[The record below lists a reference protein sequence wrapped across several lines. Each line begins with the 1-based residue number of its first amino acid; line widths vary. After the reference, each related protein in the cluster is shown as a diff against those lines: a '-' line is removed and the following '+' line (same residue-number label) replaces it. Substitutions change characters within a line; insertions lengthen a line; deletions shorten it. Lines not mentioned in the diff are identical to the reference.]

1 MKNADI
7 KQIALFCELI
17 ECQSLTEAAAR
28 MNVTPSA
35 ASQALSRLRGVL
47 NDALYV
53 RENQRYQLTPFAE
66 NAVASFCEMVALWN
80 DANVGER
87 DFDPRACNEHVIL
100 SCYDAFGEAGL
111 AELYR
116 NVMADAPRLN
126 LDIHSPANGPQ
137 DVKELREGGVD
148 VVCSHFEPPADARDL
163 HMETVTRFEL
173 THCCLSLDHPRIG
186 DSLTLEQYRAE
197 QHLLITFLK
206 RHGGQ
211 RSPIDKE
218 LERLGF
224 PARKASIIHSWALCA
239 ELLGSTDRL
248 VTTSRQQAEMLE
260 RGNPRIRSL
269 PLPEGFAWPTVPV
282 NMIWHPRTHN
292 SRPHRWL
299 RLRLREYLSPR
310 GGVQSAPP
318 VFTPPPADGAL
329 VAPVSVQ
336 PARA

>member
-35 ASQALSRLRGVL
+35 ASQALSRLRSVL

-66 NAVASFCEMVALWN
+66 SVMASFREMVALWN
-80 DANVGER
+80 DANTSEQ
-87 DFDPRACNEHVIL
+87 DFDPKECEAHVIL
-100 SCYDAFGEAGL
+100 SCYDAFGETGL
-111 AELYR
+111 AELFR
-116 NVMADAPRLN
+116 DVMAEAPRLS
-126 LDIHSPANGPQ
+126 LDIHSPTNGPQ
-137 DVKELREGGVD
+137 DVKDLREGEVD

-173 THCCLSLDHPRIG
+173 TRCCLSVDHPRIRDG
-186 DSLTLEQYRAE
+186 LTLEEYRAE
-197 QHLLITFLK
+197 QHLLITSVK
-206 RHGGQ
+206 RLGSQ
-211 RSPIDKE
+211 RTAIDKE
-218 LERLGF
+218 LDRLGF
-224 PARKASIIHSWALCA
+224 PPRKASIINSWTLCS

-260 RGNPRIRSL
+260 RANPRIRSL
-269 PLPEGFAWPTVPV
+269 PLPDGLEWPTVPV

-299 RLRLREYLSPR
+299 RLQLREYLSPR
-310 GGVQSAPP
+310 GALSNVPTAFKPQP
-318 VFTPPPADGAL
+318 VAETPFRPELPM
-329 VAPVSVQ
+329 
-336 PARA
+336 RA